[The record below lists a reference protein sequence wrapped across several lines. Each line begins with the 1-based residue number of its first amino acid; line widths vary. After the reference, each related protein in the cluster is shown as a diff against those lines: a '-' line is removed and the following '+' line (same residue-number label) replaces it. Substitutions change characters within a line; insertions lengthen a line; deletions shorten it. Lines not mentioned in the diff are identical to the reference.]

1 MIVGICGRAGSGKDT
16 VVDILVRD
24 HGFVKIA
31 IADPLKR
38 VLKDVFDF
46 SDEQLWGPSKLRDAP
61 DPRYPRT
68 VEARAFIARA
78 AAKAGAALWPA
89 GWLAAIETE
98 FGEGAVYHFL
108 TPRRAAQRLGTE
120 FGRECFADVWIDKT
134 LQIAGRLLDGS
145 GWWQYDARTGIAKN
159 SMFESTSYRGVV
171 ISDARFPNE
180 VAAIR
185 AAGGHLWRTVHGRG
199 LEGAAGEHESEQH
212 IARLEVDAEVP
223 DSTLEALPVVITTML
238 KEILR

>member
-1 MIVGICGRAGSGKDT
+1 MILGICGRAGSGKDT
-16 VVDILVRD
+16 VADILVRD

-38 VLKDVFDF
+38 VLKDVFHF
-46 SDEQLWGPSKLRDAP
+46 SDDQLWGPSKLRDAP

-78 AAKAGAALWPA
+78 AVEAGAAIWPTD
-89 GWLAAIETE
+89 WLAAIETE

-120 FGRECFADVWIDKT
+120 FGRECYSDVWIDKA
-134 LQIAGRLLDGS
+134 LS
-145 GWWQYDARTGIAKN
+145 GAVELTAELSYHN
-159 SMFESTSYRGVV
+159 SYTAQGGFWYVRGVPRPRGVV
-171 ISDARFPNE
+171 ISDVRFPNE

-185 AAGGHLWRTVHGRG
+185 AKGGHLWRTVHGRG

-212 IARLEVDAEVP
+212 IARLEADAEVP